1 MPRPTRQLTVRL
13 PWPVWARLC
22 TLAAADPHGA
32 RPGRVAATAV
42 AAGLDALEGR
52 ERGEGAGRAADA
64 PTGSPAPAVARRA
77 AARARTAGLDA
88 KARAGVVTVTALSAP
103 EADALTAENDRRWPG
118 DGEAVG

>member
-22 TLAAADPHGA
+22 ALAAADPHGA

-52 ERGEGAGRAADA
+52 ERGEGAGRTADA
-64 PTGSPAPAVARRA
+64 PSGQRD
-77 AARARTAGLDA
+77 GLA
-88 KARAGVVTVTALSAP
+88 SERKA
-103 EADALTAENDRRWPG
+103 
-118 DGEAVG
+118 